1 MKNKLLYLTLTFMY
15 LLVNAVFVLKYSIR
29 IVTHGSLLVVL
40 YLFAVPV
47 VFWLLTRLPSRIFT
61 NRTYIAIVI
70 AFSVFMG
77 IVFFIIPQESLRVDR
92 YEMIKLFWDNT
103 FSGINPYTPRE
114 HTNIPGPFPCYFIL
128 ALPFYLSLIYY
139 MLSARTSWTEICV
152 MTSWTKFFDNR
163 IAITQ
168 FHEHQKQ
175 YGGVHERRQHTAT
188 DFCC

>member
-103 FSGINPYTPRE
+103 FSCINPYTPRE

-128 ALPFYLSLIYY
+128 ALPFYLLKEIGLLSLAGFLLFSYLLYVECQDIVDRN
-139 MLSARTSWTEICV
+139 LCHDIV
-152 MTSWTKFFDNR
+152 DK
-163 IAITQ
+163 
-168 FHEHQKQ
+168 
-175 YGGVHERRQHTAT
+175 VL
-188 DFCC
+188 